1 MASPLYAVEHL
12 GPQHDRAAFS
22 CGVPDLDAYLQR
34 QAGQD
39 AKRRVAAPFVLVD
52 HTGQILGYY
61 TLSAYS
67 ILLKDLPEQTAKK
80 VPKYP
85 VLPATLLGRLAISFE
100 HQKQKLGQFLL
111 MDALRRSWK
120 NTSEVASV
128 GVVVDAY
135 NDAARSFYRRHEF
148 IPLSEH
154 PNRLFIS
161 MRTIEKAFI
170 L

>member
-1 MASPLYAVEHL
+1 MAFRLPVVERL
-12 GPQHDRAAFS
+12 GTQHDRAAFS
-22 CGVPDLDAYLQR
+22 CGVPDLDAYLHR

-39 AKRRVAAPFVLVD
+39 AKRKVAAPFVLVD
-52 HTGQILGYY
+52 QTGQILGYY

-67 ILLKDLPEQTAKK
+67 ILLKDLPEQTARK

-85 VLPATLLGRLAISFE
+85 ILPSTLLGRLAISLE
-100 HQKQKLGQFLL
+100 HQRQKLGQFLL
-111 MDALRRSWK
+111 MDALRRSLK

-135 NDAARSFYRRHEF
+135 NDAAQSFYRRHEF
-148 IPLSEH
+148 IPFSEH

-161 MRTIEKAFI
+161 MRTIEKVFI
-170 L
+170 